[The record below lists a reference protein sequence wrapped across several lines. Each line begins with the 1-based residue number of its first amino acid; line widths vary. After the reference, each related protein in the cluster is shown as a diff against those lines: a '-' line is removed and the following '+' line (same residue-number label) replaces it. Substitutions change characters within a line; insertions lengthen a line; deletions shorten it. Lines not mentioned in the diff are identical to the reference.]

1 MISGAMPIRTAL
13 PLFALLLLGPLAA
26 HAQDAAAP
34 LSTQDS
40 STPTLSTRST
50 LVVVPALVRDKSN
63 QLVYTLKAEDFTL
76 TDDGVPQKIKLE
88 EDTDG
93 EPLALVVAIEDGNG
107 AAHEFGKFDTLA
119 PPLGPMLEAIVGNV
133 PHKVAV
139 VAFDSQPELLQD
151 FTPDLDKAIDSLKN
165 LSPEDHGDSGS
176 AILDAIGFSVDML
189 RKQPIQ
195 YRRAILLISETL
207 DRGSHI
213 KVDDAVRQIS
223 DTNTVIYTIGYPS
236 SKTDLSRYSDLRN
249 RPNPP
254 HGCMGKDP
262 DPDAVQSKGGQLYDC
277 AGQLLP
283 PLILARMAAIIIGD
297 HLRRNVPETI
307 AQLTG
312 GEYYKLSK
320 AKDLERSLTSISNH
334 IPNRYVLSFQPQSP
348 HPGLHSL
355 ALSLKDYPDL
365 RLIYRSGYWADSTEA
380 APSAP

>member
-1 MISGAMPIRTAL
+1 MPNRPAL
-13 PLFALLLLGPLAA
+13 TLLLSLCLIAGVCA
-26 HAQDAAAP
+26 HAQDP
-34 LSTQDS
+34 T
-40 STPTLSTRST
+40 TPTLSTRST
-50 LVVVPALVRDKSN
+50 LVVVPVLVRNKAGE
-63 QLVYTLKAEDFTL
+63 LVYTLKAEDFTL
-76 TDDGVPQKIKLE
+76 TDDAVPQKIKLE

-107 AAHEFGKFDTLA
+107 AAHEFSRFDTLA
-119 PPLGPMLEAIVGNV
+119 PPLGPMLESIVGQV

-151 FTPDLDKAIDSLKN
+151 FTPNLDQAIGSLKN
-165 LSPEDHGDSGS
+165 LNPEDHGDNGA
-176 AILDAIGFSVDML
+176 AILDTIGFSVDLL

-213 KVDDAVRQIS
+213 NVDDAVRQIS
-223 DTNTVIYTIGYPS
+223 DTNTVIYTIGYSTGKSEAAHYAARELP
-236 SKTDLSRYSDLRN
+236 TQPGGLGLENPY
-249 RPNPP
+249 PNPP
-254 HGCMGKDP
+254 HGCMGKNP
-262 DPDAVQSKGGQLYDC
+262 DPDAVQSKAGQLYDC

-283 PLILARMAAIIIGD
+283 PLILAKMAAILIRD
-297 HLRRNVPETI
+297 HLRHNVPETI

-320 AKDLERSLTSISNH
+320 PKELERSLTSISNH

-348 HPGLHSL
+348 HPGLHTL
-355 ALSLKDYPDL
+355 ALSLKDYSDL

-380 APSAP
+380 PPATP